1 MNFFGIA
8 SWYRER
14 YVLGCR
20 YYVLLLII
28 AGSCLFLF
36 CCTPQDKAAP
46 PSIPQQNIG
55 LLKEQYPYKVLLVHS
70 YHKGYPWV
78 DAITRGVRM
87 ALSGEDV
94 GLEVFY
100 MDTKRHTDE
109 LWKEQAGEMAAAIVR
124 EWAPTVVIAVD
135 DNAQS
140 YFVSKFINQEV
151 PQFVFCGVNE
161 RPERYGYP
169 RENVTGILERPHYGA
184 TVELLRKLVP
194 DAKRIAFVSDDS
206 PTSAGALLYIRE
218 KAGAEGVV
226 LVEQPETFAEWKEAI
241 THAQE
246 VADAIAI
253 YMYHT
258 VQPHRGGQ
266 SMEAKEVMRW
276 TVSNSEIPV
285 LGFFTFA
292 VDDGALCGFVE
303 SGVEQGRLAGKIARD
318 MLAGKK
324 ASKIPIVQA
333 LEGQSMLN
341 LESARRLNITVDK
354 GVLDSIDIVKGE

>member
-1 MNFFGIA
+1 
-8 SWYRER
+8 
-14 YVLGCR
+14 
-20 YYVLLLII
+20 
-28 AGSCLFLF
+28 
-36 CCTPQDKAAP
+36 
-46 PSIPQQNIG
+46 
-55 LLKEQYPYKVLLVHS
+55 
-70 YHKGYPWV
+70 
-78 DAITRGVRM
+78 
-87 ALSGEDV
+87 
-94 GLEVFY
+94 
-100 MDTKRHTDE
+100 
-109 LWKEQAGEMAAAIVR
+109 MAAAIVR

-194 DAKRIAFVSDDS
+194 DAKRIAVVSDDS

-218 KAGAEGVV
+218 KAGDEGLV
-226 LVEQPETFAEWKEAI
+226 LVEQPETFAEWKETV

-246 VADAIAI
+246 VADAIAV

-266 SMEAKEVMRW
+266 SMEPKEVMRW
-276 TVSNSEIPV
+276 TVSNSEVPV

-318 MLAGKK
+318 MVAGKK
-324 ASKIPIVQA
+324 ASQIPIVQA

-341 LESARRLNITVDK
+341 QESARRLNITVDK